1 MVLKNI
7 FIILKG
13 ISYFFNWVLYVKI
26 EGVKELYEFVD
37 YIKLCFKNEGI
48 EIRDN
53 YEFVLYMIIIKV
65 IWLVGNFMGQKY
77 ILFWFYFYKMDVD
90 FGQQVLDNIYLCKMM
105 YEWREDGF
113 YVILVCLIF

>member
-1 MVLKNI
+1 MFFYCFYMILCMIGLDIFEYVEYCVLVLNCLKLELVFMVLKNI

-48 EIRDN
+48 EI
-53 YEFVLYMIIIKV
+53 
-65 IWLVGNFMGQKY
+65 
-77 ILFWFYFYKMDVD
+77 
-90 FGQQVLDNIYLCKMM
+90 
-105 YEWREDGF
+105 
-113 YVILVCLIF
+113 